1 MTAKRNLINCHEDSS
16 WAVLWAKKII
26 LFLWKVI
33 NFHEN
38 SCWAA
43 LVFRNFTNN
52 VSLDLGLRIT
62 DSRNS
67 RLTNKFQYLHSQ
79 NTEVTLKKTFW
90 GNKKSFA
97 RFKRGDKNFCII
109 CAKSK
114 DWSYF
119 QVQKCSVVVLQMTLL
134 VRLVQNV
141 LWKYI
146 IGFHFSNWWITNSK
160 PTVSCLFDGI
170 SGNS

>member
-1 MTAKRNLINCHEDSS
+1 MLS
-16 WAVLWAKKII
+16 
-26 LFLWKVI
+26 
-33 NFHEN
+33 
-38 SCWAA
+38 A

-79 NTEVTLKKTFW
+79 NTEVTLKKNRSGET
-90 GNKKSFA
+90 
-97 RFKRGDKNFCII
+97 NFSII

-141 LWKYI
+141 L
-146 IGFHFSNWWITNSK
+146 
-160 PTVSCLFDGI
+160 
-170 SGNS
+170 